1 MTKRLN
7 VGITYFI
14 VVLLTLLLRV
24 ASALDI
30 YSALGVEDA
39 DALFTCIVQIVIFGC
54 VSISGYTISARK
66 RGEGIKVV
74 AADFGARKLSL
85 KNWLLIIP
93 MCVCAIAVSSGISM
107 VWQIALRMMGFTHI
121 SSPTDYSSVG
131 VLFKELFLV
140 AVLPGVFEE
149 VAHRGLIYAGYKE
162 SKWKFVLVSALL
174 FSLMHQ
180 NIVQTGYTFFFG
192 ATIALMMYYTGS
204 IWPGIVL
211 HVANNGFSVISGYV
225 DQNGGAFS
233 FIAKIQNWL
242 YSTTLGLAVGALM
255 VIVCA
260 GLLLLFFVLMRK
272 NCVKEERISS
282 VPFEK
287 SDASVTPI
295 RKDIPFILTVAV
307 GVVATLFSFVWGMT
321 R

>member
-14 VVLLTLLLRV
+14 VVCLTLLLRV

-30 YSALGVEDA
+30 YSAMGIADA
-39 DALFTCIVQIVIFGC
+39 DAFFTCIVQIVIFGF
-54 VSISGYTISARK
+54 VSISLYGVGAFK
-66 RGEGIKVV
+66 RGESVKVV
-74 AADFGARKLSL
+74 AGDFGVRKVSL
-85 KNWLLIIP
+85 KNWLLIVP
-93 MCVCAIAVSSGISM
+93 MCVCAIAVSSGISV
-107 VWQIALRMMGFTHI
+107 VWQIALRMLGFTHI
-121 SSPTDYSSVG
+121 SSSTDYSSIG

-149 VAHRGLIYAGYKE
+149 VAHRGLIYAGYKQC
-162 SKWKFVLVSALL
+162 KWKFVLVSALL

-211 HVANNGFSVISGYV
+211 HIANNGFSVISGYV
-225 DQNGGAFS
+225 DQNGGALD
-233 FIAKIQNWL
+233 FIVKIQNWL
-242 YSTTLGLAVGALM
+242 YSTTLGLAVGALL
-255 VIVCA
+255 VLVCA
-260 GLLLLFFVLMRK
+260 GLLVLFFFLMRR
-272 NCVKEERISS
+272 NCVKEERISQ
-282 VPFEK
+282 VAFEK
-287 SDASVTPI
+287 TDSDVKPVL
-295 RKDIPFILTVAV
+295 KDIPFLLTVAV
-307 GVVATLFSFVWGMT
+307 GIVATLFSFVWGMT